1 MGEAVADIM
10 PSPLAAPWKVLA
22 HGERH
27 LVIDVD
33 GGLRWLNETK
43 VYHPFPISITNAV
56 VIKNHLVATWVDHEL
71 RLARMAAIPL
81 ENGFEE
87 GPRRGDLRAQGN
99 ASPLQVAGA
108 AWSHTLDSEPVAMA
122 CDEET
127 VYFALWTRG
136 IYALDVHANER
147 WRAEIPAFLALQKR
161 PRSDELLS
169 LTFDE
174 YLNVWSRGGGLVRMS
189 KETGECID
197 ESDLE
202 IQDHIVQVF
211 KGNGHLLCS
220 ANGDIWWHLNE
231 TKLMAKIGEPVR
243 DAVWDQGW
251 KIISWSRDLTF
262 DPVSEYKR
270 KDLPVQLLKQSHWN
284 VIDNQNKID
293 SFLGIEAEEE

>member
-71 RLARMAAIPL
+71 RLARMAAISL

-174 YLNVWSRGGGLVRMS
+174 YLNVWS
-189 KETGECID
+189 
-197 ESDLE
+197 
-202 IQDHIVQVF
+202 
-211 KGNGHLLCS
+211 
-220 ANGDIWWHLNE
+220 
-231 TKLMAKIGEPVR
+231 
-243 DAVWDQGW
+243 
-251 KIISWSRDLTF
+251 
-262 DPVSEYKR
+262 
-270 KDLPVQLLKQSHWN
+270 
-284 VIDNQNKID
+284 
-293 SFLGIEAEEE
+293 